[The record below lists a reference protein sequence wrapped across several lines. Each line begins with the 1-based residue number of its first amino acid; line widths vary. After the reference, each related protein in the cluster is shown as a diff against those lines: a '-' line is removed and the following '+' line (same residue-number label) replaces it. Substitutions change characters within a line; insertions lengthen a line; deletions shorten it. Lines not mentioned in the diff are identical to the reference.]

1 MMAVRGYVYL
11 MASETQARRTAAWPP
26 TSWKVAYSNSDRGD
40 TRAATALRR
49 AVTKTTMMRR
59 ARWPHCVCSRSI
71 LQPCFGDDGYLAPRP
86 SSTGITRRTYTIG
99 PTQLHI
105 GCAVGELNR
114 QTNRDV
120 GIALPLNSATYPK
133 KFKSLLHTSCLYGT
147 CGPLLLALCKIGLS
161 LLPLLC
167 LQEMQYRWL
176 QHYGGEANFCVAI
189 SQSGTHSLF
198 VSSSTIVPTAKW
210 LTQIFSKIYAW

>member
-1 MMAVRGYVYL
+1 
-11 MASETQARRTAAWPP
+11 
-26 TSWKVAYSNSDRGD
+26 
-40 TRAATALRR
+40 
-49 AVTKTTMMRR
+49 MMRR

-120 GIALPLNSATYPK
+120 GIALPLHPCAGTLNSATYPK
-133 KFKSLLHTSCLYGT
+133 KFKSLLHTSCLSRHGRSYTEPVARCFCLFFHSCAYKKCNIVDSNITGERQIFVLQYVKVVRIA
-147 CGPLLLALCKIGLS
+147 CLS

-167 LQEMQYRWL
+167 LLRN
-176 QHYGGEANFCVAI
+176 G
-189 SQSGTHSLF
+189 
-198 VSSSTIVPTAKW
+198 
-210 LTQIFSKIYAW
+210 